1 MNWVDTPQW
10 QTNALT
16 VCFLISLKLNGYKID
31 VQGKVNQETKKVNE
45 KYAQW
50 FLSLLSSEI
59 KDGTITL
66 ATKLMWYTETI
77 ELIVHV

>member
-1 MNWVDTPQW
+1 
-10 QTNALT
+10 
-16 VCFLISLKLNGYKID
+16 